1 MADHIEILKKMKK
14 VAGLLR
20 ISTEKT
26 DFEGKKI
33 DAEATLKNHEIQ
45 MTTFFNEWDIELVLY
60 KEVLS
65 GGSDF
70 EDRKALQAALKD
82 LKDPKQNFDAIAV
95 IELERLSRDT
105 YVSGIIKKTLEDS
118 GALLISLS
126 PFTILDMNDSGDSL
140 MFNFASVI
148 AEHNRKIA
156 SNRVKLNKIA
166 MARQGLNS
174 SGSVPFGYIRNPK
187 TKRLEIDYIK
197 DEHGN
202 PILENGKKQEAP
214 SVGIVR
220 QIFKWYLEGEGQ
232 RTICD
237 RLNNMGIKNKQG
249 NTWIP
254 NSLRVL
260 LTCETYK
267 GTLIAKNYVKRKGK
281 LVENEDDTVILKKN
295 HEPIIDPEI
304 FDKAQRFRNVKKERS
319 GIEQRNNDWNSKEH
333 MSILDGLIYCGC
345 ETCGRKSTI
354 KWYSS
359 KNSFYII
366 KCSKFN
372 ASGKTCNNGG
382 ASEKDLR
389 TTIFKKVLSYK
400 EEIEKRLSK
409 VKSNDFQDTLNDLK
423 EKLSV
428 YEQQKQSL
436 QNDFRAIRQQEQD
449 YIKQNVKDEFEEE
462 LIAEDKARNAA
473 QRQAV
478 DNQIAEIQV
487 KLQAAPNPVKET
499 KKLQGKID
507 IIEQLEKRT
516 DLEEHQVNALLK
528 QILLKV
534 KYKRILPENYRN
546 LARNSKDTYEPELEY
561 TWID

>member
-1 MADHIEILKKMKK
+1 MADHIEILKKIKK

-33 DAEATLKNHEIQ
+33 DIEATLKNHEIQ

-82 LKDPKQNFDAIAV
+82 LKDPNLNFDAMAV

-232 RTICD
+232 RSICD
-237 RLNNMGIKNKQG
+237 RLNSMGIKNKQG

-281 LVENEDDTVILKKN
+281 LVENKEDTVTIEKN

-304 FDKAQRFRNVKKERS
+304 FDKAQQFRSVKKERS
-319 GIEQRNNDWNSKEH
+319 GIEQRNNDWSSKEH
-333 MSILDGLIYCGC
+333 MSIVDGLIYCGC

-354 KWYSS
+354 KWYAA
-359 KNSFYII
+359 KGRHYII

-382 ASEKDLR
+382 IAVKDIEHLV
-389 TTIFKKVLSYK
+389 FEEVLKEQKKIDERRK
-400 EEIEKRLSK
+400 QI
-409 VKSNDFQDTLNDLK
+409 KSNDFQDAIKDLIEEQKLLEDQKKTLENQ
-423 EKLSV
+423 
-428 YEQQKQSL
+428 YRAIWMQEQQYLMKE
-436 QNDFRAIRQQEQD
+436 NKDDFEGQMIQES
-449 YIKQNVKDEFEEE
+449 KNMNEK
-462 LIAEDKARNAA
+462 
-473 QRQAV
+473 QRQA
-478 DNQIAEIQV
+478 IQV
-487 KLQAAPNPVKET
+487 KLDSIQAKLAATPSIEKTT
-499 KKLQGKID
+499 KKLNAQYN
-507 IIEQLEKRT
+507 IIEEILNRK
-516 DLEEHQVNALLK
+516 DLEENQINALLK
-528 QILLKV
+528 QIILKV
-534 KYKRILPENYRN
+534 TYKRELPDNYIN
-546 LARNSKDTYEPELEY
+546 LTKNEKDKFPAIIKVEF
-561 TWID
+561 IR